1 MCVGVP
7 DSCEGY
13 GYSQTLLPNKFGHNS
28 TADVSLMLDS
38 LNPLKVNFV
47 GIPGVSFL
55 LFHCNDMHQYE
66 TLLVTSHIN
75 CIVGRCLINFV
86 YLTTCAF
93 IRS

>member
-38 LNPLKVNFV
+38 LNPLKVNLFV
-47 GIPGVSFL
+47 FLELVIVVRLFLTMQQVFL
-55 LFHCNDMHQYE
+55 LF
-66 TLLVTSHIN
+66 V
-75 CIVGRCLINFV
+75 IVVFPTI
-86 YLTTCAF
+86 LTYYF
-93 IRS
+93 

>member
-28 TADVSLMLDS
+28 TADVSLMLDT
-38 LNPLKVNFV
+38 LNFV
-47 GIPGVSFL
+47 SIPGVSCL

-75 CIVGRCLINFV
+75 CIVARCLINFV
-86 YLTTCAF
+86 YL
-93 IRS
+93 RS